1 MRNVKYLGAIAAL
14 LALSGCYSAT
24 AADFTRV
31 ELPNRIAASAKEQVS
46 YTLKDPGSAQFRNV
60 RGFAFSGPGGGYVV
74 CGEVNGRNSYG
85 GYAGFQPFRTNV
97 GNAEAPG
104 NVYVNDLAARSMP
117 C

>member
-1 MRNVKYLGAIAAL
+1 MQYAKILGSL
-14 LALSGCYSAT
+14 VALSSLTACYSAT
-24 AADFTRV
+24 ANDFARV
-31 ELPNRIAASAKEQVS
+31 ELPNPIETEARERVS
-46 YTLKDPGSAQFRNV
+46 YTLKDTTSAQVRNI

-97 GNAEAPG
+97 GNLQSPG
-104 NVYVNDLAARSMP
+104 NVYVNDFPAVSTP